1 MTWPAP
7 AWLRRKLSSSTVPW
21 WKCHAAA
28 GTGGDADQRRYA
40 VDLGVFE
47 HGRLRGIRNGPQNQ
61 RRMNPM
67 PAHPGEIRANGM
79 VAGEPRRVRMAE
91 RFSTGART
99 RDEAR
104 ERGVGRRLEG
114 REHGQEEDHR
124 TT

>member
-28 GTGGDADQRRYA
+28 GTGSDAGRVSAHEHRVGDADQRRYA

-104 ERGVGRRLEG
+104 ERGVGR
-114 REHGQEEDHR
+114 
-124 TT
+124 